1 MKKACALCVCLAMLL
16 GIGPAYAEE
25 SAVSAL
31 LAQWKEITQAE
42 ENALFSMG
50 WALGYAKDYCES
62 GSWRDLV
69 HARAAAQA
77 AYGSVLM
84 QKRPER
90 QLTPE
95 QAYDLTLK
103 GVETALVLNEAAA
116 FLENQLLRLETLTG
130 LKQKLQED
138 VFFSQSA
145 KDIDRWV
152 AIQAQWTTKSAIYHC
167 LATNSLLLGLAE
179 DPAAGAFWR
188 EMPEKYPFLGAAQEA
203 WQTDQTALAE
213 SAGRLLD
220 GLEALEQDSAKLV
233 ASASDDLLRMEAAYA
248 SGDWA
253 KLLSHYR
260 LIGDTPPLLPLPQGL
275 NTVEATCIYY
285 SQEDGGLRAIAPG
298 DDLAA
303 VAQLLCAL
311 QFGSFS
317 HEALER
323 YDQALAQCGA
333 SLAGS
338 GVSETGSEQFRY
350 ALAQGTLTVIWQDG
364 TLLLYYDPRR
374 VGVVESWYYEAAQQ
388 L

>member
-16 GIGPAYAEE
+16 GMGTANAED

-31 LAQWKEITQAE
+31 LAQWQEITQAE

-62 GSWRDLV
+62 GSWDDLV

-77 AYGSVLM
+77 AYGAVLM

-95 QAYDLTLK
+95 QAYGLMLK
-103 GVETALVLNEAAA
+103 GVETALALNEAAA
-116 FLENQLLRLETLTG
+116 FFENQLLRLETLAG
-130 LKQKLQED
+130 LKQKLLED
-138 VFFSQSA
+138 VFFTRSA

-152 AIQAQWTTKSAIYHC
+152 AIQAQWATKSAMYHC

-179 DPAAGAFWR
+179 DPAASAFWR
-188 EMPEKYPFLGAAQEA
+188 EMPEKYPFIGAAQEA
-203 WQTDQTALAE
+203 WQADQNALEE

-220 GLEALEQDSAKLV
+220 GLEALELDSAKLV
-233 ASASDDLLRMEAAYA
+233 ASATDELMQMEAAYA
-248 SGDWA
+248 SGDWT
-253 KLLSHYR
+253 KLLAHYR
-260 LIGDTPPLLPLPQGL
+260 LIGDMPPLLPLPQGL

-285 SQEDGGLRAIAPG
+285 SQEDGGLRAITPG
-298 DDLAA
+298 DELAA
-303 VAQLLCAL
+303 VEELLCAL
-311 QFGSFS
+311 QFRPFS
-317 HEALER
+317 HAALER
-323 YDQALAQCGA
+323 YGKALAQCGA
-333 SLAGS
+333 SLTGS

-350 ALAQGTLTVIWQDG
+350 ELAQGTLTVIWQDD
-364 TLLLYYDPRR
+364 TLLLYYNPRR
-374 VGVVESWYYEAAQQ
+374 VGVVDSWYYEAAQQ